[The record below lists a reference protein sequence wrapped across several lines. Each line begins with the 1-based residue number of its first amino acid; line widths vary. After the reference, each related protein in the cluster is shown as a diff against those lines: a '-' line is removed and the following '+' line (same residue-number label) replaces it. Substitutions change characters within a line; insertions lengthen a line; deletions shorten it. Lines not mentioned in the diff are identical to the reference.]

1 MAVVVISLFLI
12 CFLASIIGA
21 ICGVGGGVIIK
32 PVVDAFGLLTISQA
46 SFLSGCTVLAMSAY
60 STTMMVVKKEKGLE
74 VKTAVP
80 LGIGAAVGGVVG
92 KVVFKLISDG
102 SNTVAIIQ
110 SAILMALTIMI
121 FIYTAF
127 KSKIKTHNISNV
139 FAFVF
144 IGIVL
149 GIMSSFLG
157 IGGGP
162 INLVVFSFFFSM
174 DTKTAAKNSLCV
186 ILISQVASL
195 IYSLATMSVPSFEWY
210 FLVVMALGGI
220 IGGIIGRILD
230 KKMDEKMVNIL
241 FFVLNV
247 VIALICVFNIVKY
260 SL

>member
-1 MAVVVISLFLI
+1 MVVIVISLFLI

-110 SAILMALTIMI
+110 SATLMVLTIMI
-121 FIYTAF
+121 FVYTLF
-127 KSKIKTHNISNV
+127 KAKIKTHNITNL

-144 IGIVL
+144 IGFIL
-149 GIMSSFLG
+149 GILSSFLG

-186 ILISQVASL
+186 ILISQIASL
-195 IYSLATMSVPSFEWY
+195 IYSLASGSVPEFEWY
-210 FLVVMALGGI
+210 LLLVMAVGGI
-220 IGGIIGRILD
+220 FGGVIGRILD

-241 FFVLNV
+241 FFILNV
-247 VIALICVFNIVKY
+247 IIAGICVFNIVKY

>member
-127 KSKIKTHNISNV
+127 KSKIKTHNISNI
-139 FAFVF
+139 FVF
-144 IGIVL
+144 IGIIL

-157 IGGGP
+157 IGEGP

-174 DTKTAAKNSLCV
+174 DTKTATKNSLCV
-186 ILISQVASL
+186 ILISQIASL
-195 IYSLATMSVPSFEWY
+195 IYSLASGSVPEFEWY
-210 FLVVMALGGI
+210 
-220 IGGIIGRILD
+220 
-230 KKMDEKMVNIL
+230 
-241 FFVLNV
+241 
-247 VIALICVFNIVKY
+247 
-260 SL
+260 

>member
-1 MAVVVISLFLI
+1 MVITVISLFLI

-74 VKTAVP
+74 IKTAVP
-80 LGIGAAVGGVVG
+80 LGIGAAIGGVVG

-110 SAILMALTIMI
+110 SAVLMVLTIMI
-121 FIYTAF
+121 FIYTLF
-127 KSKIKTHNISNV
+127 KSKIKTHNITNI

-144 IGIVL
+144 IGLIL

-162 INLVVFSFFFSM
+162 INLVVFSS
-174 DTKTAAKNSLCV
+174 AGNL
-186 ILISQVASL
+186 
-195 IYSLATMSVPSFEWY
+195 
-210 FLVVMALGGI
+210 
-220 IGGIIGRILD
+220 
-230 KKMDEKMVNIL
+230 
-241 FFVLNV
+241 
-247 VIALICVFNIVKY
+247 
-260 SL
+260 